1 MGNHILKKS
10 DINPADFGCIE
21 YVKVENP
28 VSVFP
33 EFELLPLA
41 DSISVF
47 TDKPKAFLMDMDG
60 TTTTTETLCLYA
72 LEDAIRK
79 ACGSHNFA
87 GLDSETDYPNV
98 IGNSTTKHVEYLV
111 GKYQALFDLSALF
124 KQYHE
129 SALWTINECRDENR
143 RKQAH
148 ENLRFFG
155 LIDKGNKPVNIP
167 EKLAV
172 FEGKVRACTDIY
184 YHTYHLI
191 LNAIEAG
198 DDEYL
203 NNIPGINSDEKLIK
217 PMPAVA
223 ATLAIMKGDL
233 GKEAGKL
240 SAFFSDMLHVE
251 EPINNTQ
258 EVLTNLGGYFE
269 KNPAKIALV
278 TSSIKFE
285 ADIVMNQVFEVI
297 RQEIS
302 GWPVPHSCREKLNRR
317 FATPEHCYD
326 AFITA
331 NDANEMRL
339 KPHRD
344 LYSTALQMLQI
355 KPADFHTVAG
365 FEDSE
370 SGTIALR
377 AAGVGLTVA
386 LPFLESAN
394 HNFGAASRVVKGG
407 LPEVLLKHRLFLS
420 EIL

>member
-1 MGNHILKKS
+1 MANHILKKS
-10 DINPADFGCIE
+10 EITAAFDYSE
-21 YVKVENP
+21 YAKIENP
-28 VSVFP
+28 VSIFP
-33 EFELLPLA
+33 EFEILPLA
-41 DSISVF
+41 DPLTLF
-47 TDKPKAFLMDMDG
+47 TDKPKALLMDMDG

-79 ACGSHNFA
+79 ACGGQNFA

-111 GKYQALFDLSALF
+111 EKYQAFFDLKALHR
-124 KQYHE
+124 QYHD
-129 SALWTINECRDENR
+129 SARWTIEMCRDENR
-143 RKQAH
+143 RKQAQQ
-148 ENLRFFG
+148 NLRYFG
-155 LIDKGNKPVNIP
+155 LASESENAAGVPK
-167 EKLAV
+167 KLSL

-191 LNAIEAG
+191 LNAIDA
-198 DDEYL
+198 DDDAFL
-203 NNIPGINSDEKLIK
+203 KKIPGINFDEKLIK

-223 ATLAIMKGDL
+223 ITLAIIKGDL
-233 GKEAGKL
+233 GSEAGKL
-240 SAFFSDMLHVE
+240 APLFSDE
-251 EPINNTQ
+251 NGTQ
-258 EVLTNLGGYFE
+258 EQIKATQKNLITLGEYFE
-269 KNPAKIALV
+269 KNPIKVALV
-278 TSSIKFE
+278 TSSITFE
-285 ADIVMNQVFEVI
+285 ADIVMNQVFNVI
-297 RQEIS
+297 REEIA
-302 GWPVPHSCREKLNRR
+302 GWPVSSSCRAKLNRR
-317 FATPEHCYD
+317 FTTPEHCYD

-331 NDANEMRL
+331 DDATEMRL

-355 KPADFHTVAG
+355 KPSDFHAVAG

-394 HNFGAASRVVKGG
+394 HNFSAASRVVKGG
-407 LPEVLLKHRLFLS
+407 LPEVLLKHHLFLS